1 MMINNENVFEVL
13 SAENELNPAPLGDV
27 EIQAAVNVELSN
39 RLTSYWHGYLPET
52 VVSNGLAVAAAFEQQ
67 NRAKYQRLNR
77 ELIVREGISPELKP
91 IFDLATKG
99 LANYDQLLDLYL
111 DCSSIHTIDLA
122 SYTHGGYASREE
134 LFETL
139 CPAMK
144 ASFTNK
150 YEVALADEDMVISEP
165 KYYSGLSRNF
175 DPENFNGIERIRVE
189 KRFVKLGETED
200 GIALMARLI
209 DFKIIFADESQN
221 IDDLIDRGLFK
232 YDDSARQSRVY
243 YIPVSTSFFVCNM
256 RRNKKMRKRFL

>member
-1 MMINNENVFEVL
+1 MTNKENIFEVL
-13 SAENELNPAPLGDV
+13 SAENQLNPAPLGDV
-27 EIQAAVNVELSN
+27 DVQAAVNVELSN
-39 RLTSYWHGYLPET
+39 RLTSYWHDYLPEA
-52 VVSNGLAVAAAFEQQ
+52 VVLNGLAVAAAFEQQ

-77 ELIVREGISPELKP
+77 ELIVREGISSKLKP
-91 IFDLATKG
+91 IFKLATKG

-122 SYTHGGYASREE
+122 SYTHGGDISREE

-139 CPAMK
+139 CPALK
-144 ASFTNK
+144 TSFTDK
-150 YEVALADEDMVISEP
+150 YEVALTDEDMVISEP

-175 DPENFNGIERIRVE
+175 DPEIFNGIERIRVE

-209 DFKIIFADESQN
+209 DFKIVFADESSPV
-221 IDDLIDRGLFK
+221 DELIDRGLFK
-232 YDDSARQSRVY
+232 YDDGARQSRVY

-256 RRNKKMRKRFL
+256 RRNKKMRKRFPQ